1 MIYFGCK
8 SLNLVVSAFFLITR
22 EIDLFLKEGE
32 EGKTRQNWH
41 HLDWYRTQPNG
52 TTKIYL
58 YKNLFRLL
66 IKPNQI
72 CIWPTILTVITKHA
86 WHIYPHTLV
95 RVEGFNFDALFF
107 RYTRVGKRAF
117 PHLSN
122 SFLCTQTDRSP
133 NEWGKLIPIFFPIFL
148 LSNFSLISQ
157 KGRLFSQPSKKVTKL
172 FTKVKTEIFKYIKKY
187 IYMSPLVI
195 RIACL
200 GMEQKHP

>member
-22 EIDLFLKEGE
+22 EIDLFLQEGE

-86 WHIYPHTLV
+86 WHIYPHTQLGWKV
-95 RVEGFNFDALFF
+95 LIWTLFSL
-107 RYTRVGKRAF
+107 GKIHKGWKTGRF
-117 PHLSN
+117 PICQTFFSVPKPIVLQSNECWRKADSHL
-122 SFLCTQTDRSP
+122 
-133 NEWGKLIPIFFPIFL
+133 FPIFL

-157 KGRLFSQPSKKVTKL
+157 KGRVFSQPSNKVTK
-172 FTKVKTEIFKYIKKY
+172 
-187 IYMSPLVI
+187 
-195 RIACL
+195 R
-200 GMEQKHP
+200 